1 MSFISNPNDF
11 YHYQMNFGSQI
22 SNVEILGPIIFKSQ
36 MSIPTTHLSI
46 GVDGRVLAGRRLEPI
61 WRCISTFDALCSDI
75 HCKRSALS
83 FAEHGLG
90 YDLRIELFPDWQLL
104 CIWLVL
110 SLINADLMTSF
121 TTAVSET
128 ILAFWREITSTEFSL
143 CFLCIIQ
150 QYDEWWM
157 Q

>member
-1 MSFISNPNDF
+1 MWS
-11 YHYQMNFGSQI
+11 Y
-22 SNVEILGPIIFKSQ
+22 LPI
-36 MSIPTTHLSI
+36 LSI
-46 GVDGRVLAGRRLEPI
+46 L
-61 WRCISTFDALCSDI
+61 

-150 QYDEWWM
+150 QYDELEKYPRVSRGFQVFPLISHTFLRFPMLSRDFSCIFSLRADGLSLWHQIWLSVFSYHYLDNHWF
-157 Q
+157 